1 MGPCRDPGF
10 EAALLAGLS
19 TGEMR
24 PVTRADFDSALCAIR
39 PSVGPSEL
47 AAFDD
52 WNASYGSFQ
61 NPAAKKQATE
71 GRAQPA

>member
-24 PVTRADFDSALCAIR
+24 PVTRADFDAALCAIR
-39 PSVGPSEL
+39 PSVGPTEL
-47 AAFDD
+47 AAFDE
-52 WNASYGSFQ
+52 WNASYGSFPNQ
-61 NPAAKKQATE
+61 DAKRRATAARAPAA
-71 GRAQPA
+71 